1 MKIIK
6 TRFPTIKLP
15 AGKSIRQIDIDT
27 AAEKSFVKKFGDKPA
42 YMGYGMEGSGSL
54 AARDYAEKVAN
65 RVYFK
70 KLKSELSKTR
80 KITATGVKQLRA
92 SGSKVTKAGLNI
104 GKARGAMKADIIAR
118 TEADLAMDRILERY
132 TARKAKSFKSAK
144 VKPRIIS
151 KEKSQEIGFAE
162 SEKPK
167 YEFNDIEGSFSY
179 VSKTGDIKSFRPK
192 SLTENLRVSKF
203 IREKKIAMQS
213 KVKYKKPKIKSAKT
227 NFETEFKS
235 YISKEFKL

>member
-6 TRFPTIKLP
+6 SRFPITKLP
-15 AGKSIRQIDIDT
+15 AGKVVRQSDVDV
-27 AAEKSFVKKFGDKPA
+27 AAEKSFVKKFGDRPA

-80 KITATGVKQLRA
+80 KITATGVKSLKA
-92 SGSKVTKAGLNI
+92 SGSKVSKSGLKI

-118 TEADLAMDRILERY
+118 TEADVAMDRIMERY
-132 TARKAKSFKSAK
+132 TARKAKSFKAAPVKVRQVSQEAATAMGFSPERKFAPSAK
-144 VKPRIIS
+144 VATQEDVYNLARSERRI
-151 KEKSQEIGFAE
+151 
-162 SEKPK
+162 
-167 YEFNDIEGSFSY
+167 
-179 VSKTGDIKSFRPK
+179 
-192 SLTENLRVSKF
+192 
-203 IREKKIAMQS
+203 
-213 KVKYKKPKIKSAKT
+213 KYKKPKVKTTKS
-227 NFETEFKS
+227 NFETEFKL

>member
-6 TRFPTIKLP
+6 SRFSITKLP
-15 AGKSIRQIDIDT
+15 AGKVVRQSDVDV
-27 AAEKSFVKKFGDKPA
+27 AAEKSFVKKFGDRPA

-80 KITATGVKQLRA
+80 KITATGVKSLKA
-92 SGSKVTKAGLNI
+92 SGSKVSKSGLKI

-118 TEADLAMDRILERY
+118 TEADVAMDRIMERY
-132 TARKAKSFKSAK
+132 TARKAKSFKAAPVKVRQVSKEAATAMGFSPERKFAPSAK
-144 VKPRIIS
+144 VATQEDVYNLARSERRI
-151 KEKSQEIGFAE
+151 
-162 SEKPK
+162 
-167 YEFNDIEGSFSY
+167 
-179 VSKTGDIKSFRPK
+179 
-192 SLTENLRVSKF
+192 
-203 IREKKIAMQS
+203 
-213 KVKYKKPKIKSAKT
+213 KYKKPKVKTTKS

>member
-6 TRFPTIKLP
+6 SRFPITKLP
-15 AGKSIRQIDIDT
+15 AGKVVRQSDVDL
-27 AAEKSFVKKFGDKPA
+27 AAEKSFVRKFGDRPA

-80 KITATGVKQLRA
+80 KITATGIKSLKA
-92 SGSKVTKAGLNI
+92 SGSKVSKSGLKI

-118 TEADLAMDRILERY
+118 TEADIAMDRIMERY
-132 TARKAKSFKSAK
+132 TARKAKSFKAAPVKVRQVSKEAATAMGFSPERKFAPSAK
-144 VKPRIIS
+144 VATQEDVYNLARSERRI
-151 KEKSQEIGFAE
+151 
-162 SEKPK
+162 
-167 YEFNDIEGSFSY
+167 
-179 VSKTGDIKSFRPK
+179 
-192 SLTENLRVSKF
+192 
-203 IREKKIAMQS
+203 
-213 KVKYKKPKIKSAKT
+213 KYKKPKVKTTKS

>member
-6 TRFPTIKLP
+6 SRFPITKLP
-15 AGKSIRQIDIDT
+15 AGKVVRQSDVDV

-80 KITATGVKQLRA
+80 KITATGVKSLKA
-92 SGSKVTKAGLNI
+92 SGSKVSKSGLKI

-118 TEADLAMDRILERY
+118 TEADVAMDRIMERY
-132 TARKAKSFKSAK
+132 TARKAKSFKAAPVKVRQVSNEAATAMGFSPERKFAPSAK
-144 VKPRIIS
+144 VAT
-151 KEKSQEIGFAE
+151 QEDVYNLAR
-162 SEKPK
+162 SEKR
-167 YEFNDIEGSFSY
+167 I
-179 VSKTGDIKSFRPK
+179 
-192 SLTENLRVSKF
+192 
-203 IREKKIAMQS
+203 
-213 KVKYKKPKIKSAKT
+213 KYKKPKVKTTKS
-227 NFETEFKS
+227 NFETEFKT

>member
-6 TRFPTIKLP
+6 SRFPVTKLP
-15 AGKSIRQIDIDT
+15 AGKVVRQSDVDL
-27 AAEKSFVKKFGDKPA
+27 AAEKSFVRKFGDRPA

-80 KITATGVKQLRA
+80 KITATGVKSLKA
-92 SGSKVTKAGLNI
+92 SGSKVSKSGLKI

-118 TEADLAMDRILERY
+118 TEADVAMDRIMERY
-132 TARKAKSFKSAK
+132 TARKAKSFKATPVKTKQVSKEAATAMGFSPERKFAPSAK
-144 VKPRIIS
+144 VATQEDVYNLARSERRI
-151 KEKSQEIGFAE
+151 
-162 SEKPK
+162 
-167 YEFNDIEGSFSY
+167 
-179 VSKTGDIKSFRPK
+179 
-192 SLTENLRVSKF
+192 
-203 IREKKIAMQS
+203 
-213 KVKYKKPKIKSAKT
+213 KYKKPKVKTTKS

>member
-6 TRFPTIKLP
+6 SRFPITKLP
-15 AGKSIRQIDIDT
+15 AGKVVRQSDVDV
-27 AAEKSFVKKFGDKPA
+27 AAEKSFVKKFGDRPA

-80 KITATGVKQLRA
+80 KITATGVKSLKA
-92 SGSKVTKAGLNI
+92 SGSKVSKSGLKI

-118 TEADLAMDRILERY
+118 TEADVAMDRIMERY
-132 TARKAKSFKSAK
+132 TARKAKSFKAASVKVRQVSKEAATAMGFSPERKFAPSAK
-144 VKPRIIS
+144 VAT
-151 KEKSQEIGFAE
+151 QEDVYNLAR
-162 SEKPK
+162 SE
-167 YEFNDIEGSFSY
+167 
-179 VSKTGDIKSFRPK
+179 R
-192 SLTENLRVSKF
+192 
-203 IREKKIAMQS
+203 KI
-213 KVKYKKPKIKSAKT
+213 KYKKPKVKTTKS

>member
-6 TRFPTIKLP
+6 SRFPITKLP
-15 AGKSIRQIDIDT
+15 AGKVVRQSDVDV
-27 AAEKSFVKKFGDKPA
+27 AAEKSFVKKFGDRPA

-80 KITATGVKQLRA
+80 KITATGVKSLKA
-92 SGSKVTKAGLNI
+92 SGSKVSKSGLKI

-118 TEADLAMDRILERY
+118 TEADVAMDRIMERY
-132 TARKAKSFKSAK
+132 TARKAKSFKAAPVKVRQVSKEAATAMGFSPERKFAPSAK
-144 VKPRIIS
+144 VATQEDVYNLARSERRI
-151 KEKSQEIGFAE
+151 
-162 SEKPK
+162 
-167 YEFNDIEGSFSY
+167 
-179 VSKTGDIKSFRPK
+179 
-192 SLTENLRVSKF
+192 
-203 IREKKIAMQS
+203 
-213 KVKYKKPKIKSAKT
+213 KYKKPKVKTTKS

>member
-6 TRFPTIKLP
+6 SRFAVTKLP
-15 AGKSIRQIDIDT
+15 PGKVVRQSDVDV
-27 AAEKSFVKKFGDKPA
+27 AAEKSFVKKFGDRPA

-70 KLKSELSKTR
+70 KLKSELTKTR
-80 KITATGVKQLRA
+80 KITATGVKSLKA
-92 SGSKVTKAGLNI
+92 SGSKVSKSGLKI

-118 TEADLAMDRILERY
+118 TEADVAMDRIMERY
-132 TARKAKSFKSAK
+132 TARKAKSFKAAPVKVRQVSKEAATAMGFSPERKFAPSAK
-144 VKPRIIS
+144 VATQEDVYNLAKSERRI
-151 KEKSQEIGFAE
+151 
-162 SEKPK
+162 
-167 YEFNDIEGSFSY
+167 
-179 VSKTGDIKSFRPK
+179 
-192 SLTENLRVSKF
+192 
-203 IREKKIAMQS
+203 
-213 KVKYKKPKIKSAKT
+213 KYKKPKVKTTKS

>member
-6 TRFPTIKLP
+6 SRFPITKLP
-15 AGKSIRQIDIDT
+15 AGKVVRQSDVDV
-27 AAEKSFVKKFGDKPA
+27 AAEKSFVKKFGDRPA

-80 KITATGVKQLRA
+80 KITATGVKSLKA
-92 SGSKVTKAGLNI
+92 SGSKVSKSGLKI

-118 TEADLAMDRILERY
+118 TEADVAMDRIMERY
-132 TARKAKSFKSAK
+132 TARKGKSFKAAPVKVRQVSQEAATAMGFSPERKFAPSAK
-144 VKPRIIS
+144 VATQEDVYNLARSERRI
-151 KEKSQEIGFAE
+151 
-162 SEKPK
+162 
-167 YEFNDIEGSFSY
+167 
-179 VSKTGDIKSFRPK
+179 
-192 SLTENLRVSKF
+192 
-203 IREKKIAMQS
+203 
-213 KVKYKKPKIKSAKT
+213 KYKKPKVKTTKS

>member
-6 TRFPTIKLP
+6 SRFPITKLP
-15 AGKSIRQIDIDT
+15 AGKVVRQSDVDV
-27 AAEKSFVKKFGDKPA
+27 AAEKSFVKKFGDRPA

-80 KITATGVKQLRA
+80 KITATGVKSLKA
-92 SGSKVTKAGLNI
+92 SGSKVSKSGLKI

-118 TEADLAMDRILERY
+118 TEADVAMDRIMERY
-132 TARKAKSFKSAK
+132 TARKAKSFKAAPVKVKQVSKEAATAMGFSPERKFAPSAK
-144 VKPRIIS
+144 VATQEDVYNLARSERRI
-151 KEKSQEIGFAE
+151 
-162 SEKPK
+162 
-167 YEFNDIEGSFSY
+167 
-179 VSKTGDIKSFRPK
+179 
-192 SLTENLRVSKF
+192 
-203 IREKKIAMQS
+203 
-213 KVKYKKPKIKSAKT
+213 KYKKPKVKTTKS

>member
-6 TRFPTIKLP
+6 SRFSITKLP
-15 AGKSIRQIDIDT
+15 AGKVVRQSDVDV
-27 AAEKSFVKKFGDKPA
+27 AAEKSFVKKFGDRPA

-80 KITATGVKQLRA
+80 KITATGVKSLKA
-92 SGSKVTKAGLNI
+92 SGSKVSKSGLKI

-118 TEADLAMDRILERY
+118 TEADVAMDRIMERY
-132 TARKAKSFKSAK
+132 TARKAKSFKAALVKVRQVSKEAATAMGFSPERKFAPSAK
-144 VKPRIIS
+144 VATQEDVYNLARSERRI
-151 KEKSQEIGFAE
+151 
-162 SEKPK
+162 
-167 YEFNDIEGSFSY
+167 
-179 VSKTGDIKSFRPK
+179 
-192 SLTENLRVSKF
+192 
-203 IREKKIAMQS
+203 
-213 KVKYKKPKIKSAKT
+213 KYKKPKVKTTKS

>member
-6 TRFPTIKLP
+6 SRFPVTKLP
-15 AGKSIRQIDIDT
+15 AGKVVRQSDVDL
-27 AAEKSFVKKFGDKPA
+27 AAEKSFVRKFGDRPA

-80 KITATGVKQLRA
+80 KITATGVKSLKA
-92 SGSKVTKAGLNI
+92 SGSKVSKSGLKI

-118 TEADLAMDRILERY
+118 TEADVAMDRIMERY
-132 TARKAKSFKSAK
+132 TARKAKSFKAAPVKVRQVSKEAATAMGFSPERKFAPSAK
-144 VKPRIIS
+144 VATQEDVYNLARSERRI
-151 KEKSQEIGFAE
+151 
-162 SEKPK
+162 
-167 YEFNDIEGSFSY
+167 
-179 VSKTGDIKSFRPK
+179 
-192 SLTENLRVSKF
+192 
-203 IREKKIAMQS
+203 
-213 KVKYKKPKIKSAKT
+213 KYKKPKVKTTKS

>member
-6 TRFPTIKLP
+6 SRFAITKLP
-15 AGKSIRQIDIDT
+15 PGKVVRQSDVDV
-27 AAEKSFVKKFGDKPA
+27 AAEKSFVKKFGDRPA

-80 KITATGVKQLRA
+80 KITATGVKALKA
-92 SGSKVTKAGLNI
+92 SGIPLTKNKFKINKGIPVKQSKSYKSTSKYLPASLNI

-118 TEADLAMDRILERY
+118 TEADLAMDRIMERY
-132 TARKAKSFKSAK
+132 TSKKGQQIKSRNIKYYQ
-144 VKPRIIS
+144 KPGDPAPAAQRR
-151 KEKSQEIGFAE
+151 EIE
-162 SEKPK
+162 
-167 YEFNDIEGSFSY
+167 Y
-179 VSKTGDIKSFRPK
+179 VSQMRSDMGFEP
-192 SLTENLRVSKF
+192 N
-203 IREKKIAMQS
+203 QP
-213 KVKYKKPKIKSAKT
+213 KVKYKKPKVKTTKS
-227 NFETEFKS
+227 NFQTEFKS

>member
-6 TRFPTIKLP
+6 SRFPITKLP
-15 AGKSIRQIDIDT
+15 AGKVVRQSDVDV
-27 AAEKSFVKKFGDKPA
+27 AAEKSFVKKFGDRPA

-80 KITATGVKQLRA
+80 KITATGVKSLKA
-92 SGSKVTKAGLNI
+92 SGSKVSKSGLKI

-118 TEADLAMDRILERY
+118 TEADTAMDRIMERY
-132 TARKAKSFKSAK
+132 TARKAKSFKAAPVKVRQVSNEAATAMGFSPERKFAPSAK
-144 VKPRIIS
+144 VAT
-151 KEKSQEIGFAE
+151 QEDVYNLAR
-162 SEKPK
+162 SE
-167 YEFNDIEGSFSY
+167 
-179 VSKTGDIKSFRPK
+179 R
-192 SLTENLRVSKF
+192 
-203 IREKKIAMQS
+203 KI
-213 KVKYKKPKIKSAKT
+213 KYKKPKVKTTKS
-227 NFETEFKS
+227 NFQTEFKS

>member
-6 TRFPTIKLP
+6 SRFPITKLP
-15 AGKSIRQIDIDT
+15 AGKVVRQSDVDV
-27 AAEKSFVKKFGDKPA
+27 AAEKSFVKKFGDRPA

-65 RVYFK
+65 EVYFK

-80 KITATGVKQLRA
+80 KITATGVKSLKA
-92 SGSKVTKAGLNI
+92 SGSKVSKSGLKI

-118 TEADLAMDRILERY
+118 TEADVAMDRIMERY
-132 TARKAKSFKSAK
+132 TARKAKSFKAAPVKVRQVSNEAATAMGFSPERKFAPSAK
-144 VKPRIIS
+144 VATQEDVYNLARSERRI
-151 KEKSQEIGFAE
+151 
-162 SEKPK
+162 
-167 YEFNDIEGSFSY
+167 
-179 VSKTGDIKSFRPK
+179 
-192 SLTENLRVSKF
+192 
-203 IREKKIAMQS
+203 
-213 KVKYKKPKIKSAKT
+213 KYKKPKVKTTKS

>member
-6 TRFPTIKLP
+6 TRFNITKLP
-15 AGKSIRQIDIDT
+15 AGKVVRQFDIDNI
-27 AAEKSFVKKFGDKPA
+27 AEKSFVKKFGDKPA

-70 KLKSELSKTR
+70 KLKSELTKTR
-80 KITATGVKQLRA
+80 KVTATGMKSLKS
-92 SGSKVTKAGLNI
+92 SGTKVSKTGLKI

-118 TEADLAMDRILERY
+118 TEADTAMDRIMERY
-132 TARKAKSFKSAK
+132 TSRKAKSFRSAEVKPRFISNENKAAMGFTTERKFAPSAK
-144 VKPRIIS
+144 VAT
-151 KEKSQEIGFAE
+151 QEDIYAQAR
-162 SEKPK
+162 SE
-167 YEFNDIEGSFSY
+167 
-179 VSKTGDIKSFRPK
+179 R
-192 SLTENLRVSKF
+192 
-203 IREKKIAMQS
+203 
-213 KVKYKKPKIKSAKT
+213 KVKYRKPKIKSTKS

>member
-6 TRFPTIKLP
+6 SRFPVTKLP
-15 AGKSIRQIDIDT
+15 AGKVVRQSDVDL
-27 AAEKSFVKKFGDKPA
+27 AAEKSFVRKFGDRPA

-80 KITATGVKQLRA
+80 KITATGVKSLKA
-92 SGSKVTKAGLNI
+92 SGSKVSKSGLKI

-118 TEADLAMDRILERY
+118 TEADVAMDRIMERY
-132 TARKAKSFKSAK
+132 TARKAKSFKAAPVKVRQVSQEAATAMGFSPERKFAPSAK
-144 VKPRIIS
+144 VATQEDVYNLARSERRI
-151 KEKSQEIGFAE
+151 
-162 SEKPK
+162 
-167 YEFNDIEGSFSY
+167 
-179 VSKTGDIKSFRPK
+179 
-192 SLTENLRVSKF
+192 
-203 IREKKIAMQS
+203 
-213 KVKYKKPKIKSAKT
+213 KYKKPKVKTTKS

>member
-6 TRFPTIKLP
+6 SRFPITKLP
-15 AGKSIRQIDIDT
+15 AGKVVRQSDVDL
-27 AAEKSFVKKFGDKPA
+27 AAEKSFVRKFGDRPA

-80 KITATGVKQLRA
+80 KITATGVKSLKA
-92 SGSKVTKAGLNI
+92 SGSKVSKSGLKI

-118 TEADLAMDRILERY
+118 TEADVAMDRIMERY
-132 TARKAKSFKSAK
+132 TARKAKSFKAAPVKVKQVSKEAATAMGFSPERKFAPSAK
-144 VKPRIIS
+144 VATQEDVYNLARSERRI
-151 KEKSQEIGFAE
+151 
-162 SEKPK
+162 
-167 YEFNDIEGSFSY
+167 
-179 VSKTGDIKSFRPK
+179 
-192 SLTENLRVSKF
+192 
-203 IREKKIAMQS
+203 
-213 KVKYKKPKIKSAKT
+213 KYKKPKVKTTKS
-227 NFETEFKS
+227 NFETEFKT

>member
-6 TRFPTIKLP
+6 SRFPITKLP
-15 AGKSIRQIDIDT
+15 AGKVVRQSDIDV
-27 AAEKSFVKKFGDKPA
+27 AAEKSFVKKFGDRPA

-80 KITATGVKQLRA
+80 KITATGVKSLKA
-92 SGSKVTKAGLNI
+92 SGSKVSKSGLKI

-118 TEADLAMDRILERY
+118 TEADVAMDRIMERY
-132 TARKAKSFKSAK
+132 TARKAKSFKAAPVKVRQVSNEAATAMGFSPERKFAPSAK
-144 VKPRIIS
+144 VAT
-151 KEKSQEIGFAE
+151 QEDVYNLAR
-162 SEKPK
+162 SE
-167 YEFNDIEGSFSY
+167 
-179 VSKTGDIKSFRPK
+179 R
-192 SLTENLRVSKF
+192 
-203 IREKKIAMQS
+203 KI
-213 KVKYKKPKIKSAKT
+213 KYKKPKVKTTKS
-227 NFETEFKS
+227 NFQTEFKS

>member
-6 TRFPTIKLP
+6 SRFPVTKLP
-15 AGKSIRQIDIDT
+15 AGKVVRQSDVDL
-27 AAEKSFVKKFGDKPA
+27 AAEKSFVRKFGDRPA

-80 KITATGVKQLRA
+80 KITATGVKSLKS
-92 SGSKVTKAGLNI
+92 SGTKVSKTGLKI

-118 TEADLAMDRILERY
+118 TEADTAMDRIMERY
-132 TARKAKSFKSAK
+132 TSRKGQQIKSRNIKYYQ
-144 VKPRIIS
+144 KPGDPAPAAQRR
-151 KEKSQEIGFAE
+151 EIE
-162 SEKPK
+162 
-167 YEFNDIEGSFSY
+167 Y
-179 VSKTGDIKSFRPK
+179 VSQ
-192 SLTENLRVSKF
+192 
-203 IREKKIAMQS
+203 IRSDMGFEPNQ
-213 KVKYKKPKIKSAKT
+213 PKIKYRKPKVKT
-227 NFETEFKS
+227 TKSNFQTEFKS